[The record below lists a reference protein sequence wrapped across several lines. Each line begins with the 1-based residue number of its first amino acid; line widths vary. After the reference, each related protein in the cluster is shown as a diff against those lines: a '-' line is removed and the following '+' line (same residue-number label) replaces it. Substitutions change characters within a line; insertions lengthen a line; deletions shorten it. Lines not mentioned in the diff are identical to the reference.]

1 MIKTHDNKIY
11 NPLTKRYVKI
21 DGVVGKRLL
30 QQEKEH
36 LFNPIIPGSE
46 ESRFTLITFQNHFR
60 SIKGTGIKVIFAD
73 LDHTLITPKGKHVFP
88 KTIDDWKWKD
98 ETIVPKLKDMYNNKG
113 YEIVIVSNQKKMS
126 RDEIKTKIQM
136 IYDDLQLPFVFIS
149 GHSDLYYRKP
159 QLGLWEVLIEYIFKD
174 INNIDFPSS
183 IFIGDSIA
191 DLYFARNINIKFMH
205 TELFFTGIMNK
216 EFAIIEEKKHP
227 LTEWVSDTS
236 QIISKSF
243 KKLSKLSK
251 NIVIMVGSPASGKS
265 FYSQE
270 LEKKYGYLRINKD
283 DMKSDAVMLKEFEK
297 GLKEER
303 NIVIDGTNPTKESR
317 SKWITSAL
325 KASYE
330 ITIVWMNF
338 PMYVVEF
345 LNNYRIA
352 KNKNQ
357 DSHVP
362 TVAMRVYYK
371 KLEEPMQSECN
382 TLIEINKI
390 NTNEMLSFWA

>member
-1 MIKTHDNKIY
+1 MINIHANKIY
-11 NPLTKRYVKI
+11 NPATKRYVKI

-30 QQEKEH
+30 QQQKVH
-36 LFNPIIPGSE
+36 SFNAIPGSE

-60 SIKGTGIKVIFAD
+60 PIKGDGIKVIFAD

-98 ETIVPKLKDMYNNKG
+98 ETIVPKLKDMYNNMG
-113 YEIVIVSNQKKMS
+113 YEIVIVSNQKKMT
-126 RDEIKTKIQM
+126 REEVKTKVQM
-136 IYDDLQLPFVFIS
+136 IYDDLQLPFVFLS

-174 INNIDFPSS
+174 INNIDYPSS
-183 IFIGDSIA
+183 IFVGDSIA
-191 DLYFARNINIKFMH
+191 DLYFARNINIKFLH
-205 TELFFTGIMNK
+205 TELFFAGIPNK
-216 EFAIIEEKKHP
+216 DFLNIEEKKHP

-236 QIISKSF
+236 QKISQSF
-243 KKLSKLSK
+243 KKSSKRV
-251 NIVIMVGSPASGKS
+251 VIMVGSPASGKS
-265 FYSQE
+265 FYSHE
-270 LEKKYGYLRINKD
+270 LETTYGYLRINKD
-283 DMKSDAVMLKEFEK
+283 DMKSDAIMLKAYDA
-297 GLKEER
+297 GLKEGR
-303 NIVIDGTNPTKESR
+303 NIVIDGTNPTKENR
-317 SKWITSAL
+317 SKWITIAR

-357 DSHVP
+357 NSHVP
-362 TVAMRVYYK
+362 AVAMRVYYK
-371 KLEEPMQSECN
+371 KLEIPLQSECD

>member
-1 MIKTHDNKIY
+1 MINTHANKIY

-30 QQEKEH
+30 QQQKVH
-36 LFNPIIPGSE
+36 LFNPIPGSE
-46 ESRFTLITFQNHFR
+46 ENRFTLITFQNHFR
-60 SIKGTGIKVIFAD
+60 PIKGDGIKVIFAD

-98 ETIVPKLKDMYNNKG
+98 ETIVSKLKDMYNNMG
-113 YEIVIVSNQKKMS
+113 YEIVIVSNQKKMT
-126 RDEIKTKIQM
+126 REEVNTKVQM

-174 INNIDFPSS
+174 INNIDYPSS
-183 IFIGDSIA
+183 IFVGDSIA

-205 TELFFTGIMNK
+205 TELLFSGIPNK
-216 EFAIIEEKKHP
+216 DFLKIEEKKHP
-227 LTEWVSDTS
+227 LTEWVSDS
-236 QIISKSF
+236 VKNILPSF
-243 KKLSKLSK
+243 KKSSKR
-251 NIVIMVGSPASGKS
+251 IVIMVGSPASGKS
-265 FYSQE
+265 FYSHE
-270 LEKKYGYLRINKD
+270 LETTYGYLRINKD
-283 DMKSDAVMLKEFEK
+283 DMKSDAVMMKAFDS
-297 GLKEER
+297 GLKDGR

-317 SKWITSAL
+317 SKWITIAR

-357 DSHVP
+357 NSHVP

-371 KLEEPMQSECN
+371 KLEIPLQSECD

-390 NTNEMLSFWA
+390 NTNEMLSFWV

>member
-1 MIKTHDNKIY
+1 MMNTHANKIY
-11 NPLTKRYVKI
+11 NPATKRYVKI

-30 QQEKEH
+30 QQQKIH
-36 LFNPIIPGSE
+36 LFNAIPGSE
-46 ESRFTLITFQNHFR
+46 ENRFSLITFQNHFR
-60 SIKGTGIKVIFAD
+60 PTKGDGIKVIFAD

-98 ETIVPKLKDMYNNKG
+98 DTIVPKLKDMYNNMG
-113 YEIVIVSNQKKMS
+113 YEIVIVSNQKKMT
-126 RDEIKTKIQM
+126 REEVKTKIQM
-136 IYDDLQLPFVFIS
+136 IYDDLQLPFVFLS

-174 INNIDFPSS
+174 MNNIDYPSS
-183 IFIGDSIA
+183 IFVGDSIA

-205 TELFFTGIMNK
+205 TELFFAGISNK
-216 EFAIIEEKKHP
+216 DFAKIEEKRHP

-236 QIISKSF
+236 QKILPSLKKSSKRV
-243 KKLSKLSK
+243 
-251 NIVIMVGSPASGKS
+251 VIMVGSPASGKS
-265 FYSQE
+265 FYSHE
-270 LEKKYGYLRINKD
+270 LEKTGYLRINKD
-283 DMKSDAVMLKEFEK
+283 DMKSDAIMLKVYDL
-297 GLKEER
+297 GLKEGR
-303 NIVIDGTNPTKESR
+303 NIVIDGTNPTKENR
-317 SKWITSAL
+317 SKWITIAR

-338 PMYVVEF
+338 PMYIVEF

-357 DSHVP
+357 NSHVP
-362 TVAMRVYYK
+362 AVAMRVYYK
-371 KLEEPMQSECN
+371 KLEVPLQSECD

>member
-1 MIKTHDNKIY
+1 MINTHANKIY

-30 QQEKEH
+30 QQQKNH
-36 LFNPIIPGSE
+36 LFNPIPGSE
-46 ESRFTLITFQNHFR
+46 ENRFTLITFQNHFR
-60 SIKGTGIKVIFAD
+60 PTKGDGIKVIFAD

-98 ETIVPKLKDMYNNKG
+98 ETIVSKLKDMYNNKG
-113 YEIVIVSNQKKMS
+113 YEIVIVSNQKKMT
-126 RDEIKTKIQM
+126 REEVKTKVQM
-136 IYDDLQLPFVFIS
+136 IYDDLQLPFVFLS

-174 INNIDFPSS
+174 INNIDYPSS
-183 IFIGDSIA
+183 IFVGDSIA

-205 TELFFTGIMNK
+205 TELLFSGIPNK
-216 EFAIIEEKKHP
+216 DFLKIEEKKHP
-227 LTEWVSDTS
+227 LTEWVSDS
-236 QIISKSF
+236 VKNILPSF
-243 KKLSKLSK
+243 KKSSKR
-251 NIVIMVGSPASGKS
+251 IVIMVGSPASGKS
-265 FYSQE
+265 FYSHE
-270 LEKKYGYLRINKD
+270 LETTYGYLRINKD
-283 DMKSDAVMLKEFEK
+283 DMKSDAVMMKAFDS
-297 GLKEER
+297 GLKDGR

-317 SKWITSAL
+317 SKWITIAR

-357 DSHVP
+357 NSHVP

-371 KLEEPMQSECN
+371 KLEIPLQSECD

-390 NTNEMLSFWA
+390 NTNEMLSFWV

>member
-1 MIKTHDNKIY
+1 MINTHANKIY

-30 QQEKEH
+30 QQQKNH
-36 LFNPIIPGSE
+36 LFNPIPGSE
-46 ESRFTLITFQNHFR
+46 ENRFTLITFQNHFR
-60 SIKGTGIKVIFAD
+60 PTKGDGIKVIFAD

-98 ETIVPKLKDMYNNKG
+98 KTIVPKLKDMYNNKG
-113 YEIVIVSNQKKMS
+113 YEIVIVSNQKKMT
-126 RDEIKTKIQM
+126 REEVKTKVQM
-136 IYDDLQLPFVFIS
+136 IYDDLQLPFVFLS

-174 INNIDFPSS
+174 INNIDYPSS
-183 IFIGDSIA
+183 IFVGDSIA

-205 TELFFTGIMNK
+205 TELLFSGIPNK
-216 EFAIIEEKKHP
+216 DFLKIEEKSHP
-227 LTEWVSDTS
+227 LTEWVSDS
-236 QIISKSF
+236 VKNILPSF
-243 KKLSKLSK
+243 KKSSKR
-251 NIVIMVGSPASGKS
+251 IVIMVGSPASGKS
-265 FYSQE
+265 FYSHE
-270 LEKKYGYLRINKD
+270 LETTYGYLRINKD
-283 DMKSDAVMLKEFEK
+283 DMKSDAVMKKAFDS
-297 GLKEER
+297 GLKDWR

-317 SKWITSAL
+317 SKWITIAR

-357 DSHVP
+357 NSHVP
-362 TVAMRVYYK
+362 AVAMRVYYK
-371 KLEEPMQSECN
+371 KLEIPLQSECD

-390 NTNEMLSFWA
+390 NTNEMLSFWV

>member
-1 MIKTHDNKIY
+1 MINIHANKIY
-11 NPLTKRYVKI
+11 NPATKRYVKI

-30 QQEKEH
+30 QQQKVH
-36 LFNPIIPGSE
+36 LFNAIPGSE

-60 SIKGTGIKVIFAD
+60 PTKDDGIKVIFAD

-98 ETIVPKLKDMYNNKG
+98 DTIVPKLKDMYNNMG
-113 YEIVIVSNQKKMS
+113 YEIVIVSNQKKMT
-126 RDEIKTKIQM
+126 REEVKTKVQM
-136 IYDDLQLPFVFIS
+136 IYDDLQLPFVFLS

-174 INNIDFPSS
+174 INNIDYPSS
-183 IFIGDSIA
+183 IFVGDSIA
-191 DLYFARNINIKFMH
+191 DLYFARNINIKFLH
-205 TELFFTGIMNK
+205 TELFFAGIPNK
-216 EFAIIEEKKHP
+216 DFLNIEEKKHP

-236 QIISKSF
+236 QKISPSF
-243 KKLSKLSK
+243 KKSSKR
-251 NIVIMVGSPASGKS
+251 IVIMVGSPASGKS
-265 FYSQE
+265 FYSHE
-270 LEKKYGYLRINKD
+270 LETTYGYLRINKD
-283 DMKSDAVMLKEFEK
+283 DMKSDAIMLKAYDA
-297 GLKEER
+297 GLKEGR
-303 NIVIDGTNPTKESR
+303 NIVIDGTNPTKENR
-317 SKWITSAL
+317 SKWITIAR

-357 DSHVP
+357 NSHVP
-362 TVAMRVYYK
+362 AVAMRVYYK
-371 KLEEPMQSECN
+371 KLEIPLQSECD

>member
-1 MIKTHDNKIY
+1 MININANKIY
-11 NPLTKRYVKI
+11 NPATKRYVKI

-30 QQEKEH
+30 QQQKVH
-36 LFNPIIPGSE
+36 LFNDIPGGE
-46 ESRFTLITFQNHFR
+46 ENRFTLITFQNHFR
-60 SIKGTGIKVIFAD
+60 PIKDTGFKVIFAD

-98 ETIVPKLKDMYNNKG
+98 ETIVPKLKDMYNNMG
-113 YEIVIVSNQKKMS
+113 YEIVIVSNQKKMT
-126 RDEIKTKIQM
+126 REEVKTKVQM
-136 IYDDLQLPFVFIS
+136 IYEDLQLPFVFLS

-174 INNIDFPSS
+174 INNIDYPSS
-183 IFIGDSIA
+183 IFVGDSIA
-191 DLYFARNINIKFMH
+191 DLYFARNINIKFLH
-205 TELFFTGIMNK
+205 TELLFSGIPNK
-216 EFAIIEEKKHP
+216 DFLKIEEKKHP
-227 LTEWVSDTS
+227 LTEWVSDS
-236 QIISKSF
+236 VKNILPSF
-243 KKLSKLSK
+243 KKSSKR
-251 NIVIMVGSPASGKS
+251 IVIMVGSPASGKS
-265 FYSQE
+265 FYSHE
-270 LEKKYGYLRINKD
+270 LETTYGYLRINKD
-283 DMKSDAVMLKEFEK
+283 DMKSDAVMLKAYDS
-297 GLKEER
+297 GIKEGR

-317 SKWITSAL
+317 SKWINVAR

-357 DSHVP
+357 NSHVP
-362 TVAMRVYYK
+362 AVAMRVYYK
-371 KLEEPMQSECN
+371 KLEIPLQSECD

>member
-1 MIKTHDNKIY
+1 MINTHANKIY

-21 DGVVGKRLL
+21 DGVIGKKLL
-30 QQEKEH
+30 QQQKEKVH
-36 LFNPIIPGSE
+36 LFNDIPGSE
-46 ESRFTLITFQNHFR
+46 ESRYTLITFQNHFR
-60 SIKGTGIKVIFAD
+60 PTKGGEVKVIFAD

-98 ETIVPKLKDMYNNKG
+98 DTIVPKLKDMYNNMG
-113 YEIVIVSNQKKMS
+113 YEIIIVSNQKKMS
-126 RDEIKTKIQM
+126 REEVKTKVKM
-136 IYDDLQLPFVFIS
+136 IYDDLQIPFVFLS

-174 INNIDFPSS
+174 INNIDYSS
-183 IFIGDSIA
+183 SVFIGDSIA

-205 TELFFTGIMNK
+205 TELFFSGIPNK
-216 EFAIIEEKKHP
+216 EFLKIEEKKHP
-227 LTEWVSDTS
+227 LTEWVDTS
-236 QIISKSF
+236 QNILPFHSIQKQSKRV
-243 KKLSKLSK
+243 
-251 NIVIMVGSPASGKS
+251 VIMVGSPASGKS
-265 FYSQE
+265 FYSHE
-270 LEKKYGYLRINKD
+270 LETTYGYLRINKD
-283 DMKSDAVMLKEFEK
+283 DMKSDAVMLNAFNK
-297 GLKEER
+297 GLNDGR
-303 NIVIDGTNPTKESR
+303 NIVIDGTNPTKEGR
-317 SKWITSAL
+317 AKWITTAR

-357 DSHVP
+357 NSHVP
-362 TVAMRVYYK
+362 AVAMRVYYK
-371 KLEEPMQSECN
+371 KLEEPSQLECN

-390 NTNEMLSFWA
+390 NTNKMMSFWA

>member
-1 MIKTHDNKIY
+1 MININANKIY
-11 NPLTKRYVKI
+11 NPATKRYVKI

-30 QQEKEH
+30 QQQKVH
-36 LFNPIIPGSE
+36 LFNDIPGGE
-46 ESRFTLITFQNHFR
+46 ENRFTLITFQNHFR
-60 SIKGTGIKVIFAD
+60 PIKDTGFKVIFAD

-98 ETIVPKLKDMYNNKG
+98 ETIVPKLKDMYNNMG
-113 YEIVIVSNQKKMS
+113 YEIVIVSNQKKMT
-126 RDEIKTKIQM
+126 REEVKTKVQM
-136 IYDDLQLPFVFIS
+136 IYEDLQLPFVFLS

-174 INNIDFPSS
+174 INNIDYPSS
-183 IFIGDSIA
+183 IFVGDSIA
-191 DLYFARNINIKFMH
+191 DLYFARNINIKFLH
-205 TELFFTGIMNK
+205 TELLFSGIPNK
-216 EFAIIEEKKHP
+216 DFLKIEEKKHP
-227 LTEWVSDTS
+227 LTEWVSDS
-236 QIISKSF
+236 VKNILPSF
-243 KKLSKLSK
+243 KKSSKR
-251 NIVIMVGSPASGKS
+251 IVIMVGSPASGKS
-265 FYSQE
+265 FYSHE
-270 LEKKYGYLRINKD
+270 LETTYGYLRINKD
-283 DMKSDAVMLKEFEK
+283 DMKSDAVMLKAYDS
-297 GLKEER
+297 GIKEGR

-317 SKWITSAL
+317 SKWINIAR
-325 KASYE
+325 KASYN

-357 DSHVP
+357 NSHVP
-362 TVAMRVYYK
+362 AVAMRVYYK
-371 KLEEPMQSECN
+371 KLEIPLQSECD

>member
-1 MIKTHDNKIY
+1 MINTHANKIY

-30 QQEKEH
+30 QQQKVH
-36 LFNPIIPGSE
+36 LFNPIPGSE
-46 ESRFTLITFQNHFR
+46 ENRFTLITFQNHFR
-60 SIKGTGIKVIFAD
+60 PIKGDGIKVIFAD

-113 YEIVIVSNQKKMS
+113 YEIVIVSNQKKMT
-126 RDEIKTKIQM
+126 REEVNTKVQM

-174 INNIDFPSS
+174 INNIDYPSS
-183 IFIGDSIA
+183 IFVGDSIA

-205 TELFFTGIMNK
+205 TELLFSGIPNK
-216 EFAIIEEKKHP
+216 DFLKIEEKKHP
-227 LTEWVSDTS
+227 LTEWVSDS
-236 QIISKSF
+236 VKNILPSF
-243 KKLSKLSK
+243 KKSSKR
-251 NIVIMVGSPASGKS
+251 IVIMVGSPASGKS
-265 FYSQE
+265 FYSHE
-270 LEKKYGYLRINKD
+270 LETTYGYLRINKD
-283 DMKSDAVMLKEFEK
+283 DMKSDAVMMKAFDS
-297 GLKEER
+297 GLKDGR

-317 SKWITSAL
+317 SKWITTAQ

-357 DSHVP
+357 NSHVP

-371 KLEEPMQSECN
+371 KLEIPLQSECD

>member
-1 MIKTHDNKIY
+1 MINTHANKIY

-30 QQEKEH
+30 QQQKNH
-36 LFNPIIPGSE
+36 LFNPIPGSE
-46 ESRFTLITFQNHFR
+46 ENRFTLITFQNHFR
-60 SIKGTGIKVIFAD
+60 PTKGDGIKVIFAD

-98 ETIVPKLKDMYNNKG
+98 ETIVSKLKDMYNNKG
-113 YEIVIVSNQKKMS
+113 YEIVIVSNQKKMT
-126 RDEIKTKIQM
+126 REEVKTKVQM
-136 IYDDLQLPFVFIS
+136 IYDDLQLPFVFLS

-174 INNIDFPSS
+174 INNIDYPSS
-183 IFIGDSIA
+183 IFVGDSIA

-205 TELFFTGIMNK
+205 TELLFSGIPNK
-216 EFAIIEEKKHP
+216 DFLKIEEKKHP
-227 LTEWVSDTS
+227 LTEWVSDS
-236 QIISKSF
+236 VKNILPSF
-243 KKLSKLSK
+243 KKSSKR
-251 NIVIMVGSPASGKS
+251 IVIMVGSPASGKS
-265 FYSQE
+265 FYSHE
-270 LEKKYGYLRINKD
+270 LETTYGYLRINKD
-283 DMKSDAVMLKEFEK
+283 DMKSDAVMMKAFDS
-297 GLKEER
+297 GLKDGR

-317 SKWITSAL
+317 SKWITIAR

-357 DSHVP
+357 NSHVP

-371 KLEEPMQSECN
+371 KLEIPLQSECD

>member
-1 MIKTHDNKIY
+1 MININANKIY
-11 NPLTKRYVKI
+11 NPATKRYVKI

-30 QQEKEH
+30 QQQKVH
-36 LFNPIIPGSE
+36 LFNDIPGGE
-46 ESRFTLITFQNHFR
+46 ENRFTLITFQNHFR
-60 SIKGTGIKVIFAD
+60 PIKDTGFKVIFAD

-98 ETIVPKLKDMYNNKG
+98 ETIVPKLKDMYNNMG
-113 YEIVIVSNQKKMS
+113 YEIVIVSNQKKMT
-126 RDEIKTKIQM
+126 REEVKTKVQM
-136 IYDDLQLPFVFIS
+136 IYEDLQLPFVFLS

-174 INNIDFPSS
+174 INNIDYPSS
-183 IFIGDSIA
+183 IFVGDSIA
-191 DLYFARNINIKFMH
+191 DLYFARNINIKFLH
-205 TELFFTGIMNK
+205 TELFFAGIPNK
-216 EFAIIEEKKHP
+216 DFANIEEKKHP
-227 LTEWVSDTS
+227 LTEWVSDTT
-236 QIISKSF
+236 QNILPSF
-243 KKLSKLSK
+243 KKLSKSSK
-251 NIVIMVGSPASGKS
+251 RVVIIVGSPASGKS
-265 FYSQE
+265 FYSHE
-270 LEKKYGYLRINKD
+270 LEKTGYLRINKD
-283 DMKSDAVMLKEFEK
+283 DMKSDAIMLKAYDT
-297 GLKEER
+297 GLKERR
-303 NIVIDGTNPTKESR
+303 NIVIDGTNPTKENR
-317 SKWITSAL
+317 SKWITIAR

-357 DSHVP
+357 NSHVP
-362 TVAMRVYYK
+362 AVAMRVYYK
-371 KLEEPMQSECN
+371 KLEVPHQSECD

>member
-1 MIKTHDNKIY
+1 MINIHANKIY
-11 NPLTKRYVKI
+11 NPATKRYVKI

-30 QQEKEH
+30 QREKNH
-36 LFNPIIPGSE
+36 LFNDIPGGE

-60 SIKGTGIKVIFAD
+60 PIKDTGVKVIFAD

-98 ETIVPKLKDMYNNKG
+98 ETIVPKLKDMYNNMG
-113 YEIVIVSNQKKMS
+113 YEIVIVSNQKKMT
-126 RDEIKTKIQM
+126 REEVKTKVQM
-136 IYDDLQLPFVFIS
+136 IYDDLQLPFVFLS

-174 INNIDFPSS
+174 INNIDYPSS
-183 IFIGDSIA
+183 IFVGDSIA
-191 DLYFARNINIKFMH
+191 DLYFSRNINIKFLH
-205 TELFFTGIMNK
+205 TELFFAGIPNK
-216 EFAIIEEKKHP
+216 DFAKIEEKKHP
-227 LTEWVSDTS
+227 LTEWVSETTQNILPS
-236 QIISKSF
+236 LKKSSKRVVII
-243 KKLSKLSK
+243 
-251 NIVIMVGSPASGKS
+251 VGSPASGKS
-265 FYSQE
+265 FYSRE
-270 LEKKYGYLRINKD
+270 LEKTGYLRINKD
-283 DMKSDAVMLKEFEK
+283 DMKSDAIMLKAYDA
-297 GLKEER
+297 GLKEGR
-303 NIVIDGTNPTKESR
+303 NIVIDGTNPTKENR
-317 SKWITSAL
+317 SKWITIAR

-357 DSHVP
+357 NLHVP
-362 TVAMRVYYK
+362 AVAMRVYYK
-371 KLEEPMQSECN
+371 KLEVPHQSECDN
-382 TLIEINKI
+382 LIEINKI

>member
-1 MIKTHDNKIY
+1 MININANKIY
-11 NPLTKRYVKI
+11 NPATKRYVKI

-30 QQEKEH
+30 QQQKVH
-36 LFNPIIPGSE
+36 LFNDIPGGE
-46 ESRFTLITFQNHFR
+46 ENRFTLITFQNHFR
-60 SIKGTGIKVIFAD
+60 PIKDTGFKVIFAD

-98 ETIVPKLKDMYNNKG
+98 ETIVPKLKDMYNNMG
-113 YEIVIVSNQKKMS
+113 YEIVIVSNQKKMT
-126 RDEIKTKIQM
+126 REEVKTKVQM
-136 IYDDLQLPFVFIS
+136 IYEDLQLPFVFLS

-174 INNIDFPSS
+174 INNIDYPSS
-183 IFIGDSIA
+183 IFVGDSIA
-191 DLYFARNINIKFMH
+191 DLYFARNINIKFLH
-205 TELFFTGIMNK
+205 TELFFAGIPNK
-216 EFAIIEEKKHP
+216 DFAKIEEKKHP
-227 LTEWVSDTS
+227 LTEWVSDTT
-236 QIISKSF
+236 QNILPSF
-243 KKLSKLSK
+243 KKLSKSSK
-251 NIVIMVGSPASGKS
+251 RVVIIVGSPASGKS
-265 FYSQE
+265 FYSHE
-270 LEKKYGYLRINKD
+270 LEKTGYLRINKD
-283 DMKSDAVMLKEFEK
+283 DMKSDAIMLKAYDT

-303 NIVIDGTNPTKESR
+303 NIVIDGTNPTKENR
-317 SKWITSAL
+317 SKWITIAR

-357 DSHVP
+357 NSHVP
-362 TVAMRVYYK
+362 AVAMRVYYK
-371 KLEEPMQSECN
+371 KLEVPHQSECD

>member
-1 MIKTHDNKIY
+1 MINTHANKIY

-30 QQEKEH
+30 QQQKNH
-36 LFNPIIPGSE
+36 LFNPIPGSE
-46 ESRFTLITFQNHFR
+46 ENRFTLITFQNHFR
-60 SIKGTGIKVIFAD
+60 PTKGDGIKVIFAD

-98 ETIVPKLKDMYNNKG
+98 ETIVSKLKDMYNNMG
-113 YEIVIVSNQKKMS
+113 YEIVIVSNQKKMT
-126 RDEIKTKIQM
+126 REEVKTKVQM
-136 IYDDLQLPFVFIS
+136 IYDDLQLPFVFLS

-174 INNIDFPSS
+174 INNIDYPSS
-183 IFIGDSIA
+183 IFVGDSIA

-205 TELFFTGIMNK
+205 TELLFSGIPNK
-216 EFAIIEEKKHP
+216 DFLKIEEKKHP
-227 LTEWVSDTS
+227 LTEWVSDS
-236 QIISKSF
+236 VKNILPSF
-243 KKLSKLSK
+243 KKSSKR
-251 NIVIMVGSPASGKS
+251 IVIMVGSPASGKS
-265 FYSQE
+265 FYSHE
-270 LEKKYGYLRINKD
+270 LETTYGYLRINKD
-283 DMKSDAVMLKEFEK
+283 DMKSDAVMMKAFDS
-297 GLKEER
+297 GLKDGR

-317 SKWITSAL
+317 SKWITIAR

-357 DSHVP
+357 NSHVP

-371 KLEEPMQSECN
+371 KLEIPLQSECD

-390 NTNEMLSFWA
+390 NTNEMLSFWV

>member
-1 MIKTHDNKIY
+1 MINIHTNKIY

-30 QQEKEH
+30 QQQKIH
-36 LFNPIIPGSE
+36 LFNAIPGAE
-46 ESRFTLITFQNHFR
+46 ESRFTLITFQNNFR
-60 SIKGTGIKVIFAD
+60 PINGKGIKVVFAD

-98 ETIVPKLKDMYNNKG
+98 DTIVPKLKDMYNNMG
-113 YEIVIVSNQKKMS
+113 YEIVIVSNQKKMT
-126 RDEIKTKIQM
+126 REEVKTKIQM
-136 IYDDLQLPFVFIS
+136 IYDDLQLPFVFLS

-174 INNIDFPSS
+174 INNIDYPSS
-183 IFIGDSIA
+183 IFVGDSTA
-191 DLYFARNINIKFMH
+191 DLYFARNINIKFLH
-205 TELFFTGIMNK
+205 TELFFAGIPNK
-216 EFAIIEEKKHP
+216 DFAKIEEKKHP
-227 LTEWVSDTS
+227 LTEWVSDS
-236 QIISKSF
+236 VKNILPSF
-243 KKLSKLSK
+243 KKSSKRV
-251 NIVIMVGSPASGKS
+251 VIMVGSPASGKS
-265 FYSQE
+265 FYSHE
-270 LEKKYGYLRINKD
+270 LETTHGYLRINKD
-283 DMKSDAVMLKEFEK
+283 DMKSDAVMLKVFDL
-297 GLKEER
+297 GLKNGR

-317 SKWITSAL
+317 SKWISTAQ

-357 DSHVP
+357 NSHVP
-362 TVAMRVYYK
+362 AVAMRVYYK
-371 KLEEPMQSECN
+371 KLEIPLQSECD

>member
-1 MIKTHDNKIY
+1 MINTHANKIY

-30 QQEKEH
+30 QQQKNH
-36 LFNPIIPGSE
+36 LFNPIPGSE
-46 ESRFTLITFQNHFR
+46 ENRFTLITFQNHFR
-60 SIKGTGIKVIFAD
+60 PAKGDGIKVIFAD

-98 ETIVPKLKDMYNNKG
+98 ETIVSKLKDMYNNMG
-113 YEIVIVSNQKKMS
+113 YEIVIVSNQKKMT
-126 RDEIKTKIQM
+126 REEVNTKVQM

-174 INNIDFPSS
+174 INNIDYPSS
-183 IFIGDSIA
+183 IFVGDSIA

-205 TELFFTGIMNK
+205 TELLFSGIPNK
-216 EFAIIEEKKHP
+216 DFLKIEEKKHP
-227 LTEWVSDTS
+227 LTEWVSDS
-236 QIISKSF
+236 VKNILPSF
-243 KKLSKLSK
+243 KKSSKR
-251 NIVIMVGSPASGKS
+251 IVIMVGSPASGKS
-265 FYSQE
+265 FYSHE
-270 LEKKYGYLRINKD
+270 LETTYGYLRINKD
-283 DMKSDAVMLKEFEK
+283 DMKSDAVMMKAFDS
-297 GLKEER
+297 GLKDGR

-317 SKWITSAL
+317 SKWITIAR

-357 DSHVP
+357 NSHVP

-371 KLEEPMQSECN
+371 KLEIPLQSECD

-390 NTNEMLSFWA
+390 NTNEMLSFWV

>member
-1 MIKTHDNKIY
+1 MININANKIY
-11 NPLTKRYVKI
+11 NPATKRYVKI
-21 DGVVGKRLL
+21 DGVVGKKLLL
-30 QQEKEH
+30 QKKEH
-36 LFNPIIPGSE
+36 LFNDVPGGE

-60 SIKGTGIKVIFAD
+60 PTNGNGVKVIFAD

-98 ETIVPKLKDMYNNKG
+98 ETIVPKLKDMYNNMG
-113 YEIVIVSNQKKMS
+113 YEIVIVSNQKKMT
-126 RDEIKTKIQM
+126 RDDVKTKIKM
-136 IYDDLQLPFVFIS
+136 IYDDLQLPFVFLS

-174 INNIDFPSS
+174 INNIDYPSS

-205 TELFFTGIMNK
+205 TELFFTGIPNK
-216 EFAIIEEKKHP
+216 EFTKIEEKKHP
-227 LTEWVSDTS
+227 LTEWISDDNTS
-236 QIISKSF
+236 TEILPSL
-243 KKLSKLSK
+243 KLSKHV
-251 NIVIMVGSPASGKS
+251 VIMIGSPASGKS
-265 FYSQE
+265 FYSRK
-270 LEKKYGYLRINKD
+270 LETTYGYLRINKD
-283 DMKSDAVMLKEFEK
+283 DMKSDAIMLNAFDK
-297 GLKEER
+297 GLKERR

-317 SKWITSAL
+317 SKWITTAR
-325 KASYE
+325 KESYE

-357 DSHVP
+357 NSHVP
-362 TVAMRVYYK
+362 AVAMRVYYK
-371 KLEEPMQSECN
+371 KLEEPSQSECY

>member
-1 MIKTHDNKIY
+1 MINTHANKIY

-30 QQEKEH
+30 QQQKNH
-36 LFNPIIPGSE
+36 LFNPIPGSE
-46 ESRFTLITFQNHFR
+46 ENRFTLITFQNHFR
-60 SIKGTGIKVIFAD
+60 PIKGDGIKVIFAD

-113 YEIVIVSNQKKMS
+113 YEIVIVSNQKKMT
-126 RDEIKTKIQM
+126 REEVNTKVQM

-174 INNIDFPSS
+174 INNIDYPSS
-183 IFIGDSIA
+183 IFVGDSIA

-205 TELFFTGIMNK
+205 TELLFSGIPNK
-216 EFAIIEEKKHP
+216 DFLKIEEKKHP
-227 LTEWVSDTS
+227 LTEWVSDS
-236 QIISKSF
+236 VKNILPSF
-243 KKLSKLSK
+243 KKSSKR
-251 NIVIMVGSPASGKS
+251 IVIMVGSPASGKS
-265 FYSQE
+265 FYSHE
-270 LEKKYGYLRINKD
+270 LETTYGYLRINKD
-283 DMKSDAVMLKEFEK
+283 DMKSDAVMMKAFDS
-297 GLKEER
+297 GLKDGR

-317 SKWITSAL
+317 SKWITTAQ

-357 DSHVP
+357 NSHVP

-371 KLEEPMQSECN
+371 KLEIPLQSECD

>member
-1 MIKTHDNKIY
+1 MINTHANKIY

-30 QQEKEH
+30 QQQKNH
-36 LFNPIIPGSE
+36 LFNPIPGSE
-46 ESRFTLITFQNHFR
+46 ENRFTLITFQNHFR
-60 SIKGTGIKVIFAD
+60 PTKGDGIKVIFAD

-98 ETIVPKLKDMYNNKG
+98 ETIVSKLKDMYNNKG
-113 YEIVIVSNQKKMS
+113 YEIVIVSNQKKMT
-126 RDEIKTKIQM
+126 REEVKTKVQM
-136 IYDDLQLPFVFIS
+136 IYDDLQLPFVFLS

-174 INNIDFPSS
+174 INNIDYPSS
-183 IFIGDSIA
+183 IFVGDSIA

-205 TELFFTGIMNK
+205 TELLFSGIPNK
-216 EFAIIEEKKHP
+216 DFLKIEEKKHP
-227 LTEWVSDTS
+227 LTEWVSDS
-236 QIISKSF
+236 VKNILPSF
-243 KKLSKLSK
+243 KKSSKR
-251 NIVIMVGSPASGKS
+251 IVIMVGSPASGKS
-265 FYSQE
+265 FYSHE
-270 LEKKYGYLRINKD
+270 LETTYGYLRINKD
-283 DMKSDAVMLKEFEK
+283 DMKSDAVMMKAFDS
-297 GLKEER
+297 GLKDGR

-317 SKWITSAL
+317 SKWITIAR

-357 DSHVP
+357 NSHVP
-362 TVAMRVYYK
+362 AVAMRVYYK
-371 KLEEPMQSECN
+371 KLEIPLQSECD

-390 NTNEMLSFWA
+390 NTNEMLSFWV

>member
-1 MIKTHDNKIY
+1 MINTHANKIY

-30 QQEKEH
+30 QQQKVH
-36 LFNPIIPGSE
+36 LFNAIPGAE
-46 ESRFTLITFQNHFR
+46 ENRFTLITFQNHFR
-60 SIKGTGIKVIFAD
+60 PTKGTGIKVIFAD

-98 ETIVPKLKDMYNNKG
+98 ETIVPKLKDMYNNMG

-126 RDEIKTKIQM
+126 REEVKTKVQM
-136 IYDDLQLPFVFIS
+136 IYDDLQLPFIFLS

-174 INNIDFPSS
+174 INNIDYSSS
-183 IFIGDSIA
+183 IFVGDSIA

-205 TELFFTGIMNK
+205 TELLFSGIPNK
-216 EFAIIEEKKHP
+216 DFLKIEEKKHP
-227 LTEWVSDTS
+227 LTEWVSDS
-236 QIISKSF
+236 VKNILPSF
-243 KKLSKLSK
+243 KKSSKR
-251 NIVIMVGSPASGKS
+251 IVIMVGSPASGKS
-265 FYSQE
+265 FYSHE
-270 LEKKYGYLRINKD
+270 LETTYGYLRINKD
-283 DMKSDAVMLKEFEK
+283 DMKSDAVMLKAYDL
-297 GLKEER
+297 GIKEGR

-317 SKWITSAL
+317 SKWINVAR
-325 KASYE
+325 KASYN

-357 DSHVP
+357 NSHVP
-362 TVAMRVYYK
+362 AVAMRVYYK
-371 KLEEPMQSECN
+371 KLEIPLQSECD

>member
-1 MIKTHDNKIY
+1 MINTHANKIY

-30 QQEKEH
+30 QQQKNH
-36 LFNPIIPGSE
+36 LFNPIPGSE
-46 ESRFTLITFQNHFR
+46 ENRFTLITFQNHFR
-60 SIKGTGIKVIFAD
+60 PTKGDGIKVIFAD

-98 ETIVPKLKDMYNNKG
+98 ETIVSKLKDMYNNKG
-113 YEIVIVSNQKKMS
+113 YEIVIVSNQKKMT
-126 RDEIKTKIQM
+126 REEVKTKVQM
-136 IYDDLQLPFVFIS
+136 IYDDLQLPFVFLS

-174 INNIDFPSS
+174 INNIDYPSS
-183 IFIGDSIA
+183 IFVGDSIA

-205 TELFFTGIMNK
+205 TELLFSGIPNK
-216 EFAIIEEKKHP
+216 DFLKIEEKKHP
-227 LTEWVSDTS
+227 LTEWVSDS
-236 QIISKSF
+236 VKNILPSF
-243 KKLSKLSK
+243 KKSSKR
-251 NIVIMVGSPASGKS
+251 IVIMVGSPASGKS
-265 FYSQE
+265 FYSHE
-270 LEKKYGYLRINKD
+270 LETTYGYLRINKD
-283 DMKSDAVMLKEFEK
+283 DMKSDAVMLKAYDL
-297 GLKEER
+297 GIKEGR

-317 SKWITSAL
+317 SKWINVAR
-325 KASYE
+325 KASYN

-357 DSHVP
+357 NSHVP
-362 TVAMRVYYK
+362 AVAMRVYYK
-371 KLEEPMQSECN
+371 KLEIPLQSECD